1 MSTKVIDLAAAR
13 AARGLGLSLPP
24 GVAPLGAPARN
35 RDCEVHDLTRRPFTL
50 PYIYCRHCGITSTE
64 PQPLL
69 PPRRRFRL
77 KVLETGPAA
86 PEGGTARKGPLLCSS

>member
-1 MSTKVIDLAAAR
+1 MNAKVIDLAAAR

-24 GVAPLGAPARN
+24 GVPPLGAAPRN
-35 RDCEVHDLTRRPFTL
+35 HDCEVHDWTRQPFTL

-77 KVLETGPAA
+77 KCLDETP
-86 PEGGTARKGPLLCSS
+86 TA